1 MYDCMYVCSMYVLK
15 YACMH
20 VCMTVLGE
28 WMSEMYVC
36 MTAVCKYIVYV
47 CKSNIF
53 SYSNSTFKFNYK
65 KVLYIRVNITMS
77 ANYPNTVFTTAGSGS
92 QRQQL
97 LILVGKNWLAI
108 FLIYRSVGF

>member
-1 MYDCMYVCSMYVLK
+1 
-15 YACMH
+15 MH

-97 LILVGKNWLAI
+97 LIQVGKNWLAI